1 MQQTAA
7 GAPLRANGELTMP
20 VRAPD
25 APPAPKYLL
34 TTAEACNAL
43 GIKTSKLKMLVVAG
57 KLERVKLGSLT
68 RYRPRDLERYA
79 DSLSEP
85 PPKRLTGAAA
95 KAVAAK

>member
-1 MQQTAA
+1 
-7 GAPLRANGELTMP
+7 MP
-20 VRAPD
+20 PRAPD
-25 APPAPKYLL
+25 APPDEAPVAPAALAVLPKFLL
-34 TTAEACNAL
+34 TTDQACYAL
-43 GIKTSKLKMLVVAG
+43 GIKSSKLKMLVVAG

-95 KAVAAK
+95 KAVAAKAGRRP